1 MPIPD
6 ETKAPGEGK
15 GTTLWLL
22 KDASDRETAIAT
34 PAEDSLFDQLGYLV
48 DFQGPNMTKEVTSD
62 SYLDSTDSYVEKS
75 GGDIDPGQIKLTVAY
90 MPGNAVQRRIYN
102 KFNSKGPTEF
112 GLFRSKHISGAV
124 DWTIWIIWTTLQII
138 RFRCWLMKTEQIWE
152 RLPGGC
158 VLQTELICCI

>member
-62 SYLDSTDSYVEKS
+62 SYLDSTDNYVEKS

-112 GLFRSKHISGAV
+112 GLFRSKHISGAINFYYGIISGISSPSKAEKGKLKREITV
-124 DWTIWIIWTTLQII
+124 DLSGKQDLAEDLQ
-138 RFRCWLMKTEQIWE
+138 
-152 RLPGGC
+152 GA
-158 VLQTELICCI
+158 

>member
-112 GLFRSKHISGAV
+112 GLFRSKHISGAINFYYGIISGISSPSKAEKGKLKREITV
-124 DWTIWIIWTTLQII
+124 DLSGKQDLAVDLQ
-138 RFRCWLMKTEQIWE
+138 RA
-152 RLPGGC
+152 
-158 VLQTELICCI
+158 

>member
-34 PAEDSLFDQLGYLV
+34 PAKDSLFDQLGYLV

-112 GLFRSKHISGAV
+112 GLFRSKHISGAINFYYGIISGISSPSKAEKGKLKREITV
-124 DWTIWIIWTTLQII
+124 DLSGKQDLAEDLQ
-138 RFRCWLMKTEQIWE
+138 
-152 RLPGGC
+152 GA
-158 VLQTELICCI
+158 

>member
-112 GLFRSKHISGAV
+112 GLFRSKHISGAINFYYGIISGISSPSKAEKGKLKREITV
-124 DWTIWIIWTTLQII
+124 DLSGKQDLAEDLQ
-138 RFRCWLMKTEQIWE
+138 
-152 RLPGGC
+152 GA
-158 VLQTELICCI
+158 